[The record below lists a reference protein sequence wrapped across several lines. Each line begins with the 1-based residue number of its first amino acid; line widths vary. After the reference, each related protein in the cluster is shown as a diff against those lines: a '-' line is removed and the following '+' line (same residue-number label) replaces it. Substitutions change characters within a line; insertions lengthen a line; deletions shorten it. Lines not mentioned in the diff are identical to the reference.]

1 MKYSGTDDFSIQEI
15 KKIFLA
21 GDMSKLVHREL
32 EVNLAAKEKQMVVEE
47 TAELV
52 LENHIKFEG
61 SPIGFFYRNQLFAVA
76 PAFKEPGIKPI
87 HPSLEEKASYLRE
100 NRMDISQYMTYIAH
114 FLASLDQCSEKEP
127 IAYVANMPKGLN
139 KFSPSLNKLEMFAE
153 QHALDDIPKAQFSRE
168 DPTKKTFFLHYDRVE
183 QPIKRF
189 MFRRITR

>member
-1 MKYSGTDDFSIQEI
+1 MKYSGTDDFNIHQI
-15 KKIFLA
+15 KDIFQA

-52 LENHIKFEG
+52 LENHTKYEG
-61 SPIGFFYRNQLFAVA
+61 SPIGFFYKNQLFAVA

-87 HPSLEEKASYLRE
+87 HPSLEEKASYLLE
-100 NRMDISQYMTYIAH
+100 NRMDIPQYMTYIAH
-114 FLASLDQCSEKEP
+114 FLAALDQCSDNEP

-153 QHALDDIPKAQFSRE
+153 QHALDQIPEAQFKRDDAS
-168 DPTKKTFFLHYDRVE
+168 KKVFFLHYDRVD